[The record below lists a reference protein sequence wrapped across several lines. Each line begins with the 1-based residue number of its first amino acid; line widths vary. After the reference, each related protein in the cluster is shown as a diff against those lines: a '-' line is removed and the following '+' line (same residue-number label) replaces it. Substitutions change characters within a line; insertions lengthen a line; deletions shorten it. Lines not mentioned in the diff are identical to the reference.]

1 MALSLAE
8 LQKAQA
14 EVEGF
19 QNGPQPALNPANLN
33 TQAVAGNPQP
43 TPPAPPPVPYYPSQ
57 ETPNLHLSTRDM
69 PSELANNF
77 VTLDKVL
84 VSNFPILQARLD
96 ASATRVAHT
105 LTYVATRTTLF
116 TTSVFLESEGD
127 GLVTDTVVGTL
138 TFTEDEPTDSHT
150 FTFSVAGGPSENI
163 TMETYPV
170 LVEAGTVIT
179 FAPSF
184 SAGVLSRVLE
194 EG

>member
-43 TPPAPPPVPYYPSQ
+43 TPPAPTPVPYYPSQ

-69 PSELANNF
+69 PAEEANNF
-77 VTLDKVL
+77 VTLDTLLSSSV
-84 VSNFPILQARLD
+84 PIIQAKLD
-96 ASATRVAHT
+96 AQATRVAHSVSH
-105 LTYVATRTTLF
+105 VATRTTLF

-127 GLVTDTVVGTL
+127 GLNTDTVVGPL
-138 TFTEDEPTDSHT
+138 T
-150 FTFSVAGGPSENI
+150 
-163 TMETYPV
+163 
-170 LVEAGTVIT
+170 
-179 FAPSF
+179 
-184 SAGVLSRVLE
+184 
-194 EG
+194 